1 MGTFAIVIYLFH
13 IPLEN
18 KLYESNTFYLFSP
31 NTLFPVTHYLAP
43 LTLSRRCDLSH
54 GQLSKARQ
62 KVACLPAF
70 YCHSSGRPLGDIVCL
85 LVHLQI
91 HESTTQGRR
100 TGIPY
105 GVCYMFIAL
114 VLSMN
119 ARFNCVLALQFR
131 GGSYA

>member
-1 MGTFAIVIYLFH
+1 MQYGDFAIVTYLFH

-18 KLYESNTFYLFSP
+18 KLQESNTLSQYQTPL
-31 NTLFPVTHYLAP
+31 PVTHYLAP
-43 LTLSRRCDLSH
+43 RCRVVGDVPH
-54 GQLSKARQ
+54 GQLSEARQ
-62 KVACLPAF
+62 KIACLPTF
-70 YCHSSGRPLGDIVCL
+70 ECHSSGRPLGDIVCL

-91 HESTTQGRR
+91 HESTTQGRG

-105 GVCYMFIAL
+105 GVCHTFIAL
-114 VLSMN
+114 DMSMN